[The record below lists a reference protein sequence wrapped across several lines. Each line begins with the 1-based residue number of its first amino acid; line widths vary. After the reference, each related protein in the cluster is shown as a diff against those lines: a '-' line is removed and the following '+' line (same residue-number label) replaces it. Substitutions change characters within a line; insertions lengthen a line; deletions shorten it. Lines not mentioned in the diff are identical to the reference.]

1 MELQTRDL
9 TACPECD
16 ALQRI
21 PQLRRSAAAHCFRC
35 GAELHRFQP
44 ASLDRTLALLTGAA
58 VLFIGANAHDLIRL
72 DSNGIETSANIF
84 QTIAA
89 LRDHGMASLALITL
103 FSALLLPA
111 AELVVMLAMLL
122 PLRLGTVPPWL
133 AVTFRSAEWVRA
145 WVMLDVY
152 LLATIIATSRLSQLA
167 TAEVGNGLYA
177 LGGYVLLRA
186 MAMQAYEP
194 NEVWRRVAEIES
206 ARATDR
212 EPAEARP

>member
-1 MELQTRDL
+1 MELHTTDL

-21 PQLRRSAAAHCFRC
+21 PQLRRSLAAHCFRC

-44 ASLDRTLALLTGAA
+44 ASLDRTLAMLTGAA
-58 VLFIGANAHDLIRL
+58 VLLIGANTHDLMRL

-84 QTIAA
+84 QTITA
-89 LRDHGMASLALITL
+89 LRDHGMASLAVLTL

-111 AELVVMLAMLL
+111 AELVVMLAAE
-122 PLRLGTVPPWL
+122 GV
-133 AVTFRSAEWVRA
+133 RS

-152 LLATIIATSRLSQLA
+152 LLAAIISVSRLSQLA
-167 TAEVGNGLYA
+167 TAEIGSGMYA

-186 MAMQAYEP
+186 MGMQAYEP
-194 NEVWRRVAEIES
+194 NEVWRRVTEIDS
-206 ARATDR
+206 ARAAGRD
-212 EPAEARP
+212 PAEARP